1 MSALPR
7 TCSYKLRRTHGV
19 RDAERSPGPTRTSRA
34 GAFGHPV
41 HIACHARGGRQVATH
56 ETGGPCVPRDLQS
69 LRNAKDLVWTGGF
82 ARGMLK
88 AAPGSRSG
96 HGGAGR
102 AEEGAASRCRGR
114 KSRWGGPRSARPQRC
129 VSGSAES
136 HVVDPSRATIA

>member
-1 MSALPR
+1 MSALSR
-7 TCSYKLRRTHGV
+7 TRSYKLRRTHGV

-34 GAFGHPV
+34 GAFGRPV

-69 LRNAKDLVWTGGF
+69 LRSAKDLVWTGGF

-88 AAPGSRSG
+88 ARS
-96 HGGAGR
+96 
-102 AEEGAASRCRGR
+102 C
-114 KSRWGGPRSARPQRC
+114 PQRC